1 MASEH
6 PKGDVRKVMTACFA
20 GQVVEWFD
28 YGLYGL
34 LAAHIAVHFFPSDDP
49 MTGLLST
56 FAVFGVAFVVRP
68 LGGLVLGRLGDVKGR
83 HHVLVV
89 SIILMTIATAVIG
102 LTPGAAQIGL
112 AAPVLLV
119 LARAL
124 QGFSTAGESTSSVTY
139 VAESVPENRKGFYG
153 AILIAG
159 NSAGLLCATATIAS
173 IQALMSEQA
182 FAEWGWRVPFL
193 IAVPMGAIAF
203 YIRRKLEETPDFLR
217 WQEQGVI
224 SKQPLKDS
232 FTSGLPQLL
241 QGIGLGAIGFIAH
254 YLIVSYLPT
263 HLKLQGIAPD
273 KLYLVMLVP
282 GIAMIA
288 SYPILGWISDQIGRK
303 ALLLTSSGILACLG
317 IPLFSLIDP
326 AQPAGM
332 LVGIIG
338 LTVATGGYVSLMGVF
353 YNEFTD
359 PSRRMTTYS
368 AGFNISGALFGGL
381 SLWGFTRAVQ
391 ATGDPYAPGWILAG
405 TALFSFLTLL
415 SIKVWRGSG
424 VAKGVGE
431 V

>member
-1 MASEH
+1 MATEH

-34 LAAHIAVHFFPSDDP
+34 LAAHIAIHFFPSDDP

-68 LGGLVLGRLGDVKGR
+68 LGGVVLGRLGDVKGR
-83 HHVLVV
+83 HYVLVV
-89 SIILMTIATAVIG
+89 SILLMTIATTVIG

-112 AAPVLLV
+112 AAPILLV

-124 QGFSTAGESTSSVTY
+124 QGFSTAGESTSSTTY
-139 VAESVPENRKGFYG
+139 VAESVPEHRKGFYG

-159 NSAGLLCATATIAS
+159 NSAGLLLATATIAV

-203 YIRRKLEETPDFLR
+203 YIRRKLEETPDFVR
-217 WQEQGVI
+217 WQEEGVI
-224 SKQPLKDS
+224 SQQPLKDT
-232 FTSGLPQLL
+232 FTSGLPQLV
-241 QGIGLGAIGFIAH
+241 QGIGIGAISFIAH
-254 YLIVSYLPT
+254 YLIMSYLPT
-263 HLKLQGIAPD
+263 HLKLQGVAPD
-273 KLYLVMLVP
+273 QLYLVMLVP
-282 GIAMIA
+282 GITMIL
-288 SYPILGWISDQIGRK
+288 SYPLLGLLSDRIGRK
-303 ALLLTSSGILACLG
+303 PVLLLGSGALAALG
-317 IPLFSLIDP
+317 VPLFALIDP
-326 AQPAGM
+326 AHPAQMIGA
-332 LVGIIG
+332 IIG
-338 LTVATGGYVSLMGVF
+338 LTLATGAYVCVMGVF

-368 AGFNISGALFGGL
+368 AGFNISGALFGGM

-391 ATGDPYAPGWILAG
+391 ATGDPYAPGWILAA

-415 SIKVWRGSG
+415 TVRVWRPN
-424 VAKGVGE
+424 
-431 V
+431 